1 MIRSN
6 ILKAA
11 ALGAAAILAQSAC
24 GGGSSSAASETIK
37 VGALAVPAGD
47 MLKHVQRELAPKEGL
62 TVEYKEFS
70 DYNTPN
76 PAVSDGGIDAN
87 LSQNTTFLA
96 TYNKASGNDLV
107 SVGKVYLPP
116 MSLCSNDVK
125 SLDALPDGASV
136 AIPND
141 STNESRALKLL
152 ASKGLIEVTEN
163 PITLKDIKANPKNLK
178 FTEIENTSLPQALN
192 DKDAAIITPAFA
204 LPAGLTADKQLL
216 VEGKDSAYYNVLA
229 VKAENEG
236 RSPRAEAL
244 QDPHVAGHEGLP
256 PGGVQGPG
264 HSGQLIRAG

>member
-1 MIRSN
+1 MIRST

-11 ALGAAAILAQSAC
+11 AAGAAAVLALSAC
-24 GGGSSSAASETIK
+24 GSPSSSTASETIK

-76 PAVSDGGIDAN
+76 PAVSDGDIDAN
-87 LSQNTTFLA
+87 LFQNTTFME
-96 TYNKASGNDLV
+96 TYNKAAGKNLV

-116 MSLCSNDVK
+116 IALYSNEVK
-125 SLDALPDGASV
+125 SLDALPEGASV

-141 STNESRALKLL
+141 PTNEARALKLL

-163 PITLKDIKANPKNLK
+163 PITLKDVTANPKNLE
-178 FTEIENTSLPQALN
+178 FTEIENASLPQALN
-192 DKDAAIITPAFA
+192 DKDAAIVTLAFA
-204 LPAGLTADKQLL
+204 LPAGLSTDKQIL

-229 VKAENEG
+229 VNADKKDDARVQKLYKILTSQEMKDFIQTEFK
-236 RSPRAEAL
+236 
-244 QDPHVAGHEGLP
+244 GLVIP
-256 PGGVQGPG
+256 A
-264 HSGQLIRAG
+264 S